1 MASRDNLL
9 SVKTFFQ
16 RYPERAHNDFYLASE
31 SYGGHYIPQW
41 TLQVLNDE
49 HTRVH
54 FKGYMLGELT
64 CALQCGCTCG
74 WTYPTKLL
82 ANVCVI
88 QSSRLCRQSFYE
100 LRCGQHRDGQR
111 AVGPAAGAQTS
122 VVSCR
127 SFFLFLFCGTAH
139 STVSQV
145 YRAFS
150 QLPLQPPHHG
160 LHTVCY

>member
-64 CALQCGCTCG
+64 GVLPCVYTDGSAALWRFYVRYKG
-74 WTYPTKLL
+74 L
-82 ANVCVI
+82 ANVYVNHHA
-88 QSSRLCRQSFYE
+88 LF
-100 LRCGQHRDGQR
+100 
-111 AVGPAAGAQTS
+111 AAGNPFTS
-122 VVSCR
+122 YGAGSIAMANA
-127 SFFLFLFCGTAH
+127 LWGL
-139 STVSQV
+139 
-145 YRAFS
+145 
-150 QLPLQPPHHG
+150 QLVPKPLW
-160 LHTVCY
+160 